1 MAAPQDLLRR
11 VPLFA
16 QLDDKHL
23 SRLADE
29 FSQRSFSAGDTIA
42 AEGEGGRT
50 FFVIEDGEAAV
61 SVGGREVG
69 TLGPGDSFG
78 EIALIDRGGTVI
90 ADAPLAS
97 FAHLPMVVGDG
108 ANLRAAEL
116 IAMLAQD
123 PGWRQAVTAA
133 VWVGNRRWNVRLD
146 NGVDIRLP
154 EVNGAAAWA
163 ELATL
168 QREHG
173 LVDRDLTAIDMRQ
186 PDRLIVR
193 LTPEAAAR
201 RRDPGDAT

>member
-78 EIALIDRGGTVI
+78 EIALIDREPRSASITAK
-90 ADAPLAS
+90 ADMTAYMLPIWSFRPIVESSPDMLWTLLEGLA
-97 FAHLPMVVGDG
+97 GR
-108 ANLRAAEL
+108 LRAAE
-116 IAMLAQD
+116 
-123 PGWRQAVTAA
+123 
-133 VWVGNRRWNVRLD
+133 
-146 NGVDIRLP
+146 
-154 EVNGAAAWA
+154 
-163 ELATL
+163 
-168 QREHG
+168 QRAG
-173 LVDRDLTAIDMRQ
+173 
-186 PDRLIVR
+186 
-193 LTPEAAAR
+193 
-201 RRDPGDAT
+201 